1 MDDLDGFEVFQQFND
16 LLARLSGQR
25 EAVKNVTRFAHK
37 HIQFADDLYGALVG
51 RIRETDPKQ
60 RIFLL
65 HAIDSILNYCK
76 DAGKDEYLD
85 LVQRDAIQ
93 VYKDVLEG
101 EGSSSQNSEKVRKV
115 LKIWRTRKY
124 VTEEQYNEIENLL
137 GYGLLRDIAPQFK
150 WLTVLLPLRTEELS
164 RNDILKRMEDDR
176 EKHKKARENVW
187 CRTLSSEKRRLIEG
201 KHGTMLALTLVTQ
214 NTTIPSTPSTP
225 SSAIPLSKRP
235 PQQPYTPSQT
245 PHTPPTATMGL
256 SAAAGGAG
264 MNVWF
269 ADEEFEDMWGDISD
283 LDDRDFQILD
293 REEQKFARIMGRKE
307 PERASRTRSA
317 DAD

>member
-1 MDDLDGFEVFQQFND
+1 MDDSLDGFEVFQEFND
-16 LLARLSGQR
+16 LLTRLSGQR

-37 HIQFADDLYGALVG
+37 HIQFAEDLYGALVG
-51 RIRETDPKQ
+51 RITETDPKK

-76 DAGKDEYLD
+76 DARKDEYLD
-85 LVQRDAIQ
+85 LVQRDVIQ
-93 VYKDVLEG
+93 IYKDVLEG

-137 GYGLLRDIAPQFK
+137 G
-150 WLTVLLPLRTEELS
+150 TEELS

-214 NTTIPSTPSTP
+214 NMTVPSTPSTP
-225 SSAIPLSKRP
+225 SSATPLSRRP
-235 PQQPYTPSQT
+235 QQQQQPYTPSQT
-245 PHTPPTATMGL
+245 PHTPPTATM
-256 SAAAGGAG
+256 SVAAAASGAA

-269 ADEEFEDMWGDISD
+269 VDEEFEDMWGDISD
-283 LDDRDFQILD
+283 LDDRDFEILD
-293 REEQKFARIMGRKE
+293 REEQKFARIMGRSE
-307 PERASRTRSA
+307 PQRDSRKRSA